1 MKIVISV
8 LAIGL
13 VAGSVYAYNVQQ
25 QGQFARQQIDDYE
38 RQVNRLMS
46 QVEDNSRL
54 RLSFENRLNE
64 LESELSTLGS
74 QLISTSREL
83 ELAQKQVN
91 PEYLQLEREIRQRIT
106 SELQTRTV
114 DRNPASRLSLLTALS
129 AMEPAELGQLM
140 SLQGQFGGFLQNLDV
155 SEERKETI
163 MTALN
168 NLIADQT
175 QARMDLMLEM
185 RTEQLGRGEIRR
197 QMQAL
202 NSPEAQREA
211 LAFDLTEDELAA
223 LAEFQNTRT
232 SQRGA
237 NRAFNF
243 QSGAGIGQGIPLGIG
258 NLRDAQ
264 TAPRN

>member
-54 RLSFENRLNE
+54 RLRFENRLGE
-64 LESELSTLGS
+64 LESELTTLGS
-74 QLISTSREL
+74 QLISTAREL

-106 SELQTRTV
+106 SELQTRTA
-114 DRNPASRLSLLTALS
+114 DRNPASRLSLLTVLS
-129 AMEPAELGQLM
+129 AMDPIELAQLM

-155 SEERKETI
+155 SEQRKEII
-163 MTALN
+163 MAALS
-168 NLIADQT
+168 NLIADQNQT
-175 QARMDLMLEM
+175 RMDLMLEM
-185 RTEQLGRGEIRR
+185 RNQQLGRGEMRS

-202 NSPEAQREA
+202 SSPEAQREA
-211 LAFDLTEDELAA
+211 LSFDLTEDELTA

-237 NRAFNF
+237 SRAFNF
-243 QSGAGIGQGIPLGIG
+243 QSGAGIGRSAPPSIG
-258 NLRDAQ
+258 ELRDAQ
-264 TAPRN
+264 IAPRN